1 MNMKTALISLALL
14 LAVAM
19 AANITEYQPVHN
31 TDDIFAVVT
40 ETQRVTDL
48 RFTSLE
54 TKVSGSLLENQAAY
68 DQKLQAMED
77 KLVAIENQEKGFIE
91 DRTNP
96 LRTNLVNLFFMA
108 ALCLYV
114 LKKTAEDEMRF
125 LQMMKP
131 KEKPKAI
138 LKPNPVPKAKEIKP
152 GFFGLFGGKK

>member
-1 MNMKTALISLALL
+1 MRYQILSLALL

-19 AANITEYQPVHN
+19 AANYTEYQPVHN

-48 RFTSLE
+48 RFTTLE
-54 TKVSGSLLENQAAY
+54 GMQKQAILDASASY
-68 DQKLQAMED
+68 DQKLQGMED
-77 KLVAIENQEKGFIE
+77 RMMAVENQEKGFIE

-96 LRTNLVNLFFMA
+96 LRTNLLNIFFMS

-131 KEKPKAI
+131 KEKPKAV
-138 LKPNPVPKAKEIKP
+138 LVPKPVPKAKPVER
-152 GFFGLFGGKK
+152 KKFLGVF